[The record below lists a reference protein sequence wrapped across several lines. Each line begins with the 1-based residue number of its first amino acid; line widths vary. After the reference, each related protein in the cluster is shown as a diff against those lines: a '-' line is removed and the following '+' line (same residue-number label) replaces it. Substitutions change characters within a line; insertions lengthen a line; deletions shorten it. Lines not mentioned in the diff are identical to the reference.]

1 MVRLYILSHESFSFL
16 NNSSKYN
23 NNVWN
28 FCCKRKF
35 FFYLAPLPVADNGCD
50 TKLFDLAKSVHW
62 IVDESNDGVSIGSK
76 RRRTRLG
83 DDSEEEDLPPPPAND
98 IYRQRQQKRV
108 K

>member
-1 MVRLYILSHESFSFL
+1 M
-16 NNSSKYN
+16 
-23 NNVWN
+23 
-28 FCCKRKF
+28 
-35 FFYLAPLPVADNGCD
+35 ADNGCE

-62 IVDESNDGVSIGSK
+62 IVDETADGNSIINK
-76 RRRTRLG
+76 RKRTRLGAG

>member
-1 MVRLYILSHESFSFL
+1 MPI
-16 NNSSKYN
+16 
-23 NNVWN
+23 
-28 FCCKRKF
+28 
-35 FFYLAPLPVADNGCD
+35 ADNGCD

-62 IVDESNDGVSIGSK
+62 IVDESNDSTSIGSK
-76 RRRTRLG
+76 RKRTRLGG

>member
-1 MVRLYILSHESFSFL
+1 MFEIFVTKENYFI
-16 NNSSKYN
+16 
-23 NNVWN
+23 
-28 FCCKRKF
+28 
-35 FFYLAPLPVADNGCD
+35 APLPIADNGCD

-62 IVDESNDGVSIGSK
+62 IVDESNDGVSLGSK
-76 RRRTRLG
+76 RRRTRLGG